1 MRSATIF
8 NFLIEANLM
17 ASIAILLMIPLRKL
31 LRKQM
36 GNSVI
41 CFGWLLIAIRLLC
54 PVSLPNPIIHEI
66 RPANLNDAAIR
77 PIAGQIK
84 VRIVDAI
91 SDVGL
96 SLFRRGDRQ
105 GFKQMQKVAAG
116 VDYNGY
122 PEILAWILMI
132 GMVVI
137 FCWFIFRNI
146 RFRMILR
153 KNRIAPVSS
162 NLQEMYLTL
171 CKERKVKPVPVY
183 FTDPVPGAC
192 LVGVFRPYIVLPV
205 MTAPQDVVTVLT
217 HEICHLKN
225 RDHIWNILRLLC
237 CIIHW
242 FNPLV
247 WIAASMSRS
256 DSELRCDDRVTSLMN
271 DQERKSY
278 AGVLVL
284 AAARKSIPGI
294 GVMATGMTMN
304 GKRLKNRIVAIVQ
317 QTKPLRWLTVSFI
330 VLASMCLAVAFC
342 TGEWNPGTVYAGV
355 QDETVSAHDVPI
367 HDERLMPGDIQ
378 SLERGIWTIAGYDD
392 YDEISQFR
400 DITEEHLW
408 ASAGTMLKVTYA
420 DSNRLDRYCTFAEDG
435 TLLELQDL
443 NVPWLGE
450 DLPESRKYV
459 RDDVALQEISDHLM
473 AFLEK
478 VNPGMGQTVDHF
490 SVMWE
495 SEQNGQI
502 WMQVDGAPKDE
513 KNGEWI
519 TFVVRLEPEWQLQ
532 YFACVSNG

>member
-8 NFLIEANLM
+8 NFLIEANIM

-36 GNSVI
+36 GNTAI
-41 CFGWLLIAIRLLC
+41 CFGWLLIALRLLI
-54 PVSLPNPIIHEI
+54 PLTLPNPLIHEI
-66 RPANLNDAAIR
+66 RPTYLEDTAIR

-91 SDVGL
+91 SDIGL

-105 GFKQMQKVAAG
+105 GFKQMQKIAAG

-132 GMVVI
+132 GMVVF
-137 FCWFIFRNI
+137 FCWFVFRNI

-153 KNRIAPVSS
+153 KNRIAPISGT
-162 NLQEMYLTL
+162 LQEMYLTL
-171 CKERKVKPVPVY
+171 CKERKVKPIPVY

-217 HEICHLKN
+217 HEICHFKN

-271 DQERKSY
+271 DKERKDY

-304 GKRLKNRIVAIVQ
+304 GKRLKNRIVAIIQ
-317 QTKPLRWLTVSFI
+317 RTKPLRWLTATFI
-330 VLASMCLAVAFC
+330 ILASMCLTVAFC
-342 TGEWNPGTVYAGV
+342 TGEWNPGAVQAGMF
-355 QDETVSAHDVPI
+355 DETVSVHDVPI
-367 HDERLMPGDIQ
+367 HDERQMPEDIQ
-378 SLERGIWTIAGYDD
+378 GLERGIWTIAGYND

-408 ASAGTMLKVTYA
+408 ASAGTMLKVIYA

-450 DLPESRKYV
+450 NLPESRKYV
-459 RDDVALQEISDHLM
+459 RDDVALQEVSDRLM

-478 VNPGMGQTVDHF
+478 ANPGMGQSVDHF

-495 SEQNGQI
+495 SGQNGQI
-502 WMQVDGAPKDE
+502 WMQIDGIPKDE
-513 KNGEWI
+513 KTGEWI